1 MKVSALGGLICI
13 FTSVMF
19 QPAAFSQVK
28 IDSCVFAFNYLTE
41 ESDTENAIKICSNQD
56 RIPIQYFSEI
66 SMPVCDD
73 TLCANVVLKIFW
85 DLAGN
90 YAGFDTIA
98 GKPLT
103 KFDHKKFNS
112 ADYLKLHEILKNR
125 NNTLRMLNKEDLVD
139 KSVKVKAT
147 TVDAVTGA
155 TPATI
160 KKVTVEGAAYTS
172 FTLWHFVNGTIRN
185 KLAFFTQSIYSEPV
199 ALQMMNSDNYE
210 TQLFALRNLS
220 EKDYEKHIDLLFEVI
235 GQSAPLIKA
244 YIITKAPLPFG
255 EFEKNWQF
263 AALFP
268 RLDDYSKSIFL
279 NRITTEKEVAT
290 VFLPLTL
297 TMIDDLN
304 QKQQE
309 LIFEACQKFEI
320 PGVNELQKNKPKN
333 E

>member
-1 MKVSALGGLICI
+1 MKVSAWVVLVCI
-13 FTSVMF
+13 FTLGMF
-19 QPAAFSQVK
+19 QPVAFSQVK
-28 IDSCVFAFNYLTE
+28 DDSCVFAFNYLTE
-41 ESDTENAIKICSNQD
+41 ESDTENAIKICSNPDQ
-56 RIPIQYFSEI
+56 IPFQYFSEI
-66 SMPVCDD
+66 NMPVCDD

-103 KFDHKKFNS
+103 KFDHKKFIS
-112 ADYLKLHEILKNR
+112 ADYLKLNEILKNR
-125 NNTLRMLNKEDLVD
+125 NSALRMLNKEDLVD

-160 KKVTVEGAAYTS
+160 KKATVEGAVYTC

-185 KLAFFTQSIYSEPV
+185 KLALFTQSIYSEPV
-199 ALQMMNSDNYE
+199 VLQMMNSDNYE

-220 EKDYEKHIDLLFEVI
+220 GKDFEKHIDLLFKVI

-255 EFEKNWQF
+255 EFEKNRQF

-268 RLDDYSKSIFL
+268 KLDDYSKSIFL
-279 NRITTEKEVAT
+279 NRVTTEKEVAL
-290 VFLPLTL
+290 VFLPVLL
-297 TMIDDLN
+297 SMSGN
-304 QKQQE
+304 FNNKQQE
-309 LIFEACQKFEI
+309 LITVACKKFEI
-320 PGVNELQKNKPKN
+320 PGLQ

>member
-1 MKVSALGGLICI
+1 MRVSILVILIC
-13 FTSVMF
+13 FFSVKVIHG
-19 QPAAFSQVK
+19 ASFSPERS
-28 IDSCVFAFNYLTE
+28 DSCRFAFKFVNGEFAVENSVYICTNNE
-41 ESDTENAIKICSNQD
+41 KIPYRFESEVN
-56 RIPIQYFSEI
+56 
-66 SMPVCDD
+66 MPVCDD
-73 TLCANVVLKIFW
+73 TLCANVILKIYW

-90 YAGFDTIA
+90 YTGFDTIP

-125 NNTLRMLNKEDLVD
+125 NSTLRMLNKEDLVD

-160 KKVTVEGAAYTS
+160 KKATVEGAVYTC

-185 KLAFFTQSIYSEPV
+185 KLALFTQSIYSEQV
-199 ALQMMNSDNYE
+199 GLQMLFSDNYE
-210 TQLFALRNLS
+210 TQLFALRYLS
-220 EKDYEKHIDLLFEVI
+220 EKDYEIHSDLLFKVI

-244 YIITKAPLPFG
+244 YIITKAPLPFDIY
-255 EFEKNWQF
+255 EKNRQF
-263 AALFP
+263 AALFSK
-268 RLDDYSKSIFL
+268 LDDYSKSIFL

-297 TMIDDLN
+297 TIIDDLN
-304 QKQQE
+304 QKQME
-309 LIFEACQKFEI
+309 LIKGSFQTFTI
-320 PGVNELQKNKPKN
+320 P
-333 E
+333 